1 MANYQI
7 RRFKADVH
15 KWIEA
20 AGKDVEQVAT
30 LLLKDIHA
38 ALVHMSPV
46 DTGRFR
52 GNWQVTVNHPAM
64 HSLNEYD
71 KGGQRT
77 IKNGDSVIDSIFRN
91 GAAVT
96 SVHFSNMLIYANAL
110 EYGHSK
116 QAPAGI
122 VGIVSIKARSFAANA
137 VMRVRGGNL

>member
-1 MANYQI
+1 MANYHI
-7 RRFKADVH
+7 RKFKADVN
-15 KWIEA
+15 KWIEK
-20 AGKDVEQVAT
+20 AGEDVEKVAT
-30 LLLKDIHA
+30 LLLKDIQA
-38 ALVHMSPV
+38 ALVNMSPV

-52 GNWQVTVNHPAM
+52 GNWQVTANKPAM

-77 IKNGDSVIDSIFRN
+77 IKNGNSVIDSIFRN

-96 SVHFSNMLIYANAL
+96 SVQFSNMLIYANAL
-110 EYGHSK
+110 EYGHSQ

-137 VMRVRGGNL
+137 VIRVRNGG